1 MKLGRRG
8 RGRRGSPLSKR
19 ALLQHVNR
27 ELWTLAGDDAPLP
40 IYCECGRDDCILSV
54 DVARDDFAAARAH
67 PVSAIVV
74 PEHHARSEPVLER
87 FGAFL
92 VVADLEAAADGAGEL
107 DADRM
112 PDGL

>member
-8 RGRRGSPLSKR
+8 RSRTGSPLSKR

-27 ELWTLAGDDAPLP
+27 ELWTLAGGDAPLP

-67 PVSAIVV
+67 PASAIVV
-74 PEHHARSEPVLER
+74 PEHHSRSEPVLER
-87 FGAFL
+87 FGPFL
-92 VVADLEAAADGAGEL
+92 VVADLEAASGAGQL